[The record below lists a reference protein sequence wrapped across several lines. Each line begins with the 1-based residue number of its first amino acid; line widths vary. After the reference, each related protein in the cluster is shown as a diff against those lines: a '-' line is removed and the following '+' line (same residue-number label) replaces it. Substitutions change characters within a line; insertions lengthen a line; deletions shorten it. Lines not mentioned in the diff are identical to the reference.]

1 MSQQLTHTSVRETL
15 RDFVAEN
22 FMLGAKADV
31 PADGESLVGNGVI
44 DSTGVLELVAFV
56 EEQFGLFV
64 EDDELIPENLDSIS
78 NIIGFVARKT
88 AV

>member
-1 MSQQLTHTSVRETL
+1 MSHQLTQTSVRETV

-56 EEQFGLFV
+56 EEQFGLFM

-78 NIIGFVARKT
+78 NIVGFVARKT